1 MQNIP
6 SATLASFKNI
16 LLLTDFRP
24 SSTKALIYSLAL
36 ARHFRAR
43 LYPAHLLETVFP
55 TLADVGDDKA
65 RRFLEEKTKWQLLRL
80 AECHGIGFEPLFS
93 WCEFESAVPSW
104 IAKYGIDLIVVGT
117 HWRSR
122 LQQSLLGSTA
132 EFAVQSALCPVL
144 SIGPHVDVPR
154 QFELAVDKILFPT
167 DLGPQSGAAAA
178 WALALASQRNARLT
192 LLHVLPEESRQYR
205 DRTGVLRFVME
216 ELQKYLPQDGG
227 TLCKPEL
234 AVDSGEAAEQIL
246 RFARDEQSDLVVM
259 GLPRV
264 AKSACQMRAGVTYRV
279 ISSAV
284 CPVLTIRDE
293 VSD

>member
-36 ARHFRAR
+36 ARNFRAR
-43 LYPAHLLETVFP
+43 LYPAHVLETVFP
-55 TLADVGDDKA
+55 PVADVSDDRA
-65 RRFLEEKTKWQLLRL
+65 RFLEEKARRQLLRF
-80 AECHGIGFEPLFS
+80 AEYHGIEFEPLLS
-93 WCEFESAVPSW
+93 RCDFESAVPYW
-104 IAKYGIDLIVVGT
+104 IAEYGIDLIVVGT

-144 SIGPHVDVPR
+144 TIGPHVDVSR
-154 QFELAVDKILFPT
+154 QFELAFDKILFPT
-167 DLGPQSGAAAA
+167 DLGPQSGTAVA

-205 DRTGVLRFVME
+205 DRTGILRFVMD
-216 ELQKYLPQDGG
+216 ELQKHLPQDAG

-246 RFARDEQSDLVVM
+246 RFARDERSDLIVM

-264 AKSACQMRAGVTYRV
+264 AKSACQMRTGVTYSV

-284 CPVLTIRDE
+284 CPVLTIRDG
-293 VSD
+293 VSC